1 MIYPGRITSASE
13 LCHMN
18 PVSLLPIL
26 PIILVALATMKLT
39 GAALDIR
46 PGEGRFAS
54 IDGLRG
60 YMAFFVFLHHSCLW
74 YFATHGY
81 GWRPPPSNVY
91 SQFGSTS
98 VAIFFM
104 ITSFLFFSRILQAR
118 GGNIDWLKLY
128 VSRALRIMPLYLF
141 ALFIVLTIVAVLS
154 KFTLHV
160 PLSRVILEIF
170 QWLAFIKADINGI
183 SPTWLVIAG
192 VIWSLPYEWLF
203 YFALPFLGLLLSVR
217 VSLLVWVFAMAGFIF
232 FLYVILGFYQTAGGL
247 QRMLPFVG
255 GIVAVFLVRIPWVRT
270 LVAGPVASVCVALC
284 LVIGVG
290 LFRSF
295 DEPLSFI
302 LVTLGFIG
310 IACGNSVFGI
320 LTHPLSRTLGQVSYS
335 IYLLHGI
342 VLFVTFNWILDFQW
356 AGQLSPL
363 GHWGVIAV
371 CAVGVILVSS
381 NTYRFIERPALDA
394 APRAAE
400 KLRKQLGREKAI
412 PAV

>member
-1 MIYPGRITSASE
+1 MS
-13 LCHMN
+13 

-39 GAALDIR
+39 GSALGIQ
-46 PGEGRFAS
+46 PAEGRFAS

-60 YMAFFVFLHHSCLW
+60 YMAFFVFLHHSCIW

-98 VAIFFM
+98 VAVFFM
-104 ITSFLFFSRILQAR
+104 ITSFLFFSRLLQAR
-118 GGNIDWLKLY
+118 GGELDWLKLY

-141 ALFIVLTIVAVLS
+141 AFFIVLTIAGVLS
-154 KFTLHV
+154 QFTLRE
-160 PLSRVILEIF
+160 PLSKVTLEIF
-170 QWLAFIKADINGI
+170 QWLAFIKADINGV
-183 SPTWLVIAG
+183 SPTWLIIAG

-217 VSLLVWVFAMAGFIF
+217 VSLLVGIFSMAGFIF
-232 FLYVILGFYQTAGGL
+232 FLYIILGFYQTAGGL
-247 QRMLPFVG
+247 QRMIPFVG
-255 GIVAVFLVRIPWVRT
+255 GIAAAFLVRIPRVREM
-270 LVAGPVASVCVALC
+270 VSCPVASACVALC
-284 LVIGVG
+284 LIFGVG

-295 DEPLSFI
+295 DEPISFF

-320 LTHPLSRTLGQVSYS
+320 LTHPLSRTLGQISYS

-342 VLFVTFNWILDFQW
+342 VLFVTFNWLLGFQG

-363 GHWGVIAV
+363 GHWGVIAA
-371 CAVGVILVSS
+371 CAVGVVTICSL
-381 NTYRFIERPALDA
+381 TYRFIERPGMDA
-394 APRAAE
+394 VPAATR
-400 KLRKQLGREKAI
+400 KLKRQVLSPGVLKN
-412 PAV
+412 V